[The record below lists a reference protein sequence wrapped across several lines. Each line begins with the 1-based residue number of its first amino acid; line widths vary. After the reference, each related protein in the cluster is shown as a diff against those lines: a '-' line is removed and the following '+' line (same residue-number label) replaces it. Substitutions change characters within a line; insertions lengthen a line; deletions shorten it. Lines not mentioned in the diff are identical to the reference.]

1 MSILRKISTITD
13 KGQTTVPKPVR
24 EALGIGAGDRV
35 AFVIDENLRVV
46 MERVDDKEEDPV
58 IDGFLDFLARDMKRN
73 PAGSI
78 LSMPE
83 PLRRR
88 MAGLTGGDID
98 LEAPIDG
105 DVDL

>member
-24 EALGIGAGDRV
+24 EALGICAGDRI
-35 AFVIDENLRVV
+35 AFVIDENRRVV
-46 MERVDDKEEDPV
+46 MERVDDNEEDPV
-58 IDGFLDFLARDMKRN
+58 IEGFLDLLARDMERN
-73 PAGSI
+73 PASSI

-88 MAGLTGGDID
+88 MAALRGGEID